1 MNSKNTQSSFYSDVV
16 MGGHEKTA
24 PVIHQAQARRVRQV
38 VSSLESTSRLLD
50 IGSGAGVG
58 AALIAQVA
66 GIAHVTCIDISIPAL
81 AEVRRRGF
89 SPLVASAEGHKLPF
103 ANETFDVVILDEV
116 IEHLVDTDSIMD
128 EIHRVLKIDGQLLIS
143 TPNLASWFNRLAL
156 LFGVQPAFSEVSF
169 RKIYGRP
176 GSGIVGH
183 LRLFT
188 RRTLMEFVNDNGFN
202 VRHAVGV
209 PFPELPSVLR
219 GIDKLLSKIPSI
231 AGGSVIVA
239 DRRT

>member
-1 MNSKNTQSSFYSDVV
+1 MISDNQQSTFYSQVV
-16 MGGHEKTA
+16 MGGHENTA
-24 PVIHQAQARRVRQV
+24 PVIHQAQARRVRPV
-38 VSSLESTSRLLD
+38 LSSIGNTSRLLD

-58 AALIAQVA
+58 AALIAKVA
-66 GIAHVTCIDISIPAL
+66 DIGHVTCIDISTPAL
-81 AEVRRRGF
+81 AEVHRRGF
-89 SPLVASAEGHKLPF
+89 SPIVASAEGHKLPF
-103 ANETFDVVILDEV
+103 PNGTFDIVILDEV

-128 EIHRVLKIDGQLLIS
+128 EIHRVLRNDGQLLIS

-176 GSGIVGH
+176 GKGIVGH

-188 RRTLMEFVNDNGFN
+188 RRTLIEFVHHNGFD

-209 PFPELPSVLR
+209 PFPELPLAMRS
-219 GIDKLLSKIPSI
+219 IDRLLAKIPSI
-231 AGGSVIVA
+231 AGGSVIIA
-239 DRRT
+239 DRRS

>member
-1 MNSKNTQSSFYSDVV
+1 
-16 MGGHEKTA
+16 MGGHENTA
-24 PVIHQAQARRVRQV
+24 PVIHQAQSRYVRPV
-38 VSSLESTSRLLD
+38 ISSLNSTSRLLD

-58 AALIAQVA
+58 AALIAEVA
-66 GIAHVTCIDISIPAL
+66 KVGHVTCIDISVPAL

-89 SPLVASAEGHKLPF
+89 SPIVASAEGLKLPF
-103 ANETFDVVILDEV
+103 PSGTFDIVILDEV

-128 EIHRVLKIDGQLLIS
+128 EIHRVLRNDGQLLIS

-169 RKIYGRP
+169 RKIFGRP
-176 GSGIVGH
+176 GNGIVGH

-188 RRTLMEFVNDNGFN
+188 RRSLIEFVNHNGFN

-209 PFPELPSVLR
+209 PFPELPFVLR
-219 GIDKLLSKIPSI
+219 GVDRLLAKIPSI

-239 DRRT
+239 DRRL